1 MLTIIP
7 SRPPPCNL
15 PSSSNHGRHPHTP
28 LSSVVP
34 ARSATPAVTDFVAD
48 MQNALRS
55 AKSNI
60 ASAQQRMQ
68 AQANRKR
75 RDHPFKVGDKV
86 FLAVRQN
93 QLPPGLSPKLSAKF
107 SGPFPIVAAVGSHA
121 FKLDLPSTVNIHHV
135 FHVSQLKPCVAS
147 DSSTVPTHPP
157 FVCGSQ
163 GWNLYCGGH
172 LG

>member
-1 MLTIIP
+1 
-7 SRPPPCNL
+7 
-15 PSSSNHGRHPHTP
+15 
-28 LSSVVP
+28 
-34 ARSATPAVTDFVAD
+34 

-121 FKLDLPSTVNIHHV
+121 FKLDLPSTVNIHPV

-157 FVCGSQ
+157 PLYADRRGGIYIVEDILAKRRYRNSYQYLVKWQ
-163 GWNLYCGGH
+163 GYDASENTWEPLANVKH
-172 LG
+172 LDDLVAAAPLIS